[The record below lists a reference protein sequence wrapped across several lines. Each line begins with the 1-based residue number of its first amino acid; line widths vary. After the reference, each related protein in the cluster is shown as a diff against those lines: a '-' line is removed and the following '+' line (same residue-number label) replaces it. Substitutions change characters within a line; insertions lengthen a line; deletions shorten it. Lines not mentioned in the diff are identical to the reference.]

1 MAFFLNLRK
10 QSQLP
15 SDFCS
20 FLTSSPLSLYRV
32 ERIRALWFKGMCWL
46 VWSSV

>member
-32 ERIRALWFKGMCWL
+32 ERIRALWWSRPL
-46 VWSSV
+46 V